1 MTAYSRVWRVLLHG
15 KWCKWPPTV
24 S

>member
-1 MTAYSRVWRVLLHG
+1 MTAYSRVWRVLLHD